1 MKKNIK
7 YYFNPETLT
16 YVHSKNHKSERFF
29 RIAGLIASFT
39 LIVLLI
45 ISIKIYTSKTPDEN
59 NLKQEVMFY
68 KQQLNNL
75 NRKFDKV
82 NSSLADLEKKDNEV
96 YSVIFEV
103 SPLPN
108 SADEPGTGGT
118 DKYSDIEGYNV
129 SGEIIQSN
137 KKLDMLAAKLSV
149 LNQSF
154 SSILKMALQKTKMLS
169 SLPAIQPVSDRDL
182 QEIASGFGMRIHPIY
197 HTFRMHTGI
206 DFAAPRGTKIYA
218 TGDGVVEEVEY
229 NDRGYGEYV
238 LINHGFGYETLY
250 GHMSKIIAKPG
261 QKVKRGTIIGLVGST
276 GLSTAPHCHYEV
288 IKNGKKINP
297 INYFHND
304 LKPSDYEKLVK
315 LANKAG
321 KSFD

>member
-1 MKKNIK
+1 
-7 YYFNPETLT
+7 
-16 YVHSKNHKSERFF
+16 
-29 RIAGLIASFT
+29 
-39 LIVLLI
+39 
-45 ISIKIYTSKTPDEN
+45 
-59 NLKQEVMFY
+59 MFY

-154 SSILKMALQKTKMLS
+154 SSLLKMALQKTKMLS

>member
-1 MKKNIK
+1 LKKNIK

-16 YVHSKNHKSERFF
+16 YVHSKNHRTEKFF

-39 LIVLLI
+39 LIILLAV
-45 ISIKIYTSKTPDEN
+45 SIKIYSSKTPDEN
-59 NLKQEVMFY
+59 NLKQEVQYY
-68 KQQLNNL
+68 KQQLNRL
-75 NRKFDKV
+75 DQKFDKV

-96 YSVIFEV
+96 YRVIFEAD
-103 SPLPN
+103 PLPN
-108 SADEPGTGGT
+108 SADQPGTGGT
-118 DKYSDIEGYNV
+118 DRYSDIEGYDV
-129 SGEIIQSN
+129 SKEIIASN
-137 KKLDMLAAKLSV
+137 KKLDALAAKVSV
-149 LNQSF
+149 LNQSY
-154 SSILKMALQKTKMLS
+154 SQLIKMALQKTKMLS

-218 TGDGVVEEVEY
+218 TGDGVVEDVVRG
-229 NDRGYGEYV
+229 DRGYGDYV
-238 LINHGFGYETLY
+238 MINHGFGYETLY
-250 GHMSKIIAKPG
+250 GHMSKIIAKSG
-261 QKVKRGTIIGLVGST
+261 QRVKRGTIIGLVGST

-288 IKNGKKINP
+288 IQNGKKINP

-304 LKPSDYEKLVK
+304 LKPADYEKLVR
-315 LANKAG
+315 LANKSG

>member
-1 MKKNIK
+1 LKKNIK

-29 RIAGLIASFT
+29 RIAGLVASFT

-154 SSILKMALQKTKMLS
+154 SSLLKMALQKTKMLS

>member
-29 RIAGLIASFT
+29 KVAGLIASFT
-39 LIVLLI
+39 LIILLI

-59 NLKQEVMFY
+59 NLRQEVMYY

-75 NRKFDKV
+75 NHKFDKV

-103 SPLPN
+103 APLPN

-129 SGEIIQSN
+129 SGEIIASN
-137 KKLDMLAAKLSV
+137 KKLDALAAKLSV
-149 LNQSF
+149 LNQSY
-154 SSILKMALQKTKMLS
+154 SSLIKLALQKTKMLS

-218 TGDGVVEEVEY
+218 TGDGIVEEVEH

-261 QKVKRGTIIGLVGST
+261 QRVKRGTIIGLVGST

-321 KSFD
+321 GKNT

>member
-1 MKKNIK
+1 LKKNIK